1 MTIIKRKKDGTRARN
16 KRPKARAL
24 GKSVAASGAAPRMS
38 LTETF
43 KAIERILA
51 LYSPP
56 LKLWVSGSKSKPM
69 TRLTVPSPVSIPGAY
84 GGKPVD
90 LEVASL
96 IIQKGFVGFYFMPL
110 YLKPALKSK
119 ISLALRKRLK
129 GKTCF
134 HLTHADD
141 ATQEDVRRAV
151 DLGTQL
157 YRDRGWL

>member
-1 MTIIKRKKDGTRARN
+1 
-16 KRPKARAL
+16 
-24 GKSVAASGAAPRMS
+24 MS
-38 LTETF
+38 LSETF
-43 KAIERILA
+43 KALEKVLA

-69 TRLTVPSPVSIPGAY
+69 TRLTVPVPVSVPGAY
-84 GGKPVD
+84 GGRPVD

-96 IIQKGFVGFYFMPL
+96 VIQKGFVGFYFMPL

-119 ISLALRKRLK
+119 ISPALRKRLK

-134 HLTHADD
+134 HINQAGA
-141 ATQEDVRRAV
+141 ATEEDVRRAV